1 MERRHTNLIFR
12 GRNRPIRIA
21 FIYMICG
28 LAWVG
33 VSDWVLGILPAHS
46 VDLNR
51 LVFVAVNAVILYVV
65 ASRYAAR
72 IQLRVTAEREIAA
85 RSRGYFESSVE
96 GIVSIDQQGIIR
108 QANPRALEMFGYSD
122 IELVG
127 HPIEV
132 LIPNRIRERHL
143 VHRASFFA
151 NPRSRRMGQGLEVI
165 ARRKDGSEFPAEVS
179 LNFVQ
184 TERGD
189 LVVGF
194 VSDITERRAMEREG
208 RRSETLSALGALAAG
223 IAHELN
229 NPLAVVSSRIDLMLE
244 RGRELPAEIREDLM
258 VLQRHVERT
267 SRISRNLL
275 ALARQ
280 RPGTRQP
287 LNLNDAVEDAITLV
301 NGDNSDNA
309 VSVDLALTSGLPLVM
324 GDPTGLEQVLINLV
338 MNAREARAR
347 RIRIESG
354 HAPDRPGFLR
364 VTVADDGTGIDPET
378 RAHLFEAFLTTKPKG
393 TGLGLWMSHRI
404 VQEHGGSLE
413 AHDEPGGGARFVI
426 TLPAMAAAAS
436 EGPRPQ

>member
-1 MERRHTNLIFR
+1 MERKHTNPVNL

-21 FIYMICG
+21 FTYLVCG
-28 LAWVG
+28 LVWVA
-33 VSDWVLGILPAHS
+33 VSDWVLGILPEHS
-46 VDLNR
+46 MDLNR

-72 IQLRVTAEREIAA
+72 IQLRLIAEREIGA

-96 GIVSIDQQGIIR
+96 GIVSTDEQGIIR

-132 LIPNRIRERHL
+132 LLPNRIRDRHL
-143 VHRASFFA
+143 MHRASFFA
-151 NPRSRRMGQGLEVI
+151 NPRSRRMGQGLEVS

-179 LNFVQ
+179 LNFVR

-229 NPLAVVSSRIDLMLE
+229 NPLAVVSSRIELML
-244 RGRELPAEIREDLM
+244 GGDKQLPAEIREDLV
-258 VLQRHVERT
+258 VLQRNVERT
-267 SRISRNLL
+267 ARISRNLL

-287 LNLNDAVEDAITLV
+287 LSLNDAVEDAITLV
-301 NGDNSDNA
+301 NSDAGDNS
-309 VSVDLALTSGLPLVM
+309 VHVDLALAGDLPPVM

-347 RIRIESG
+347 RIRIESA
-354 HAPDRPGFLR
+354 HAPDRPGFVRL
-364 VTVADDGTGIDPET
+364 TVADDGSGIDAET
-378 RAHLFEAFLTTKPKG
+378 RAHLFEAFVTTKPKG

-413 AHDEPGGGARFVI
+413 AQDEPGGGARFVI

-436 EGPRPQ
+436 EGQRVQ

>member
-132 LIPNRIRERHL
+132 LMPNRIRERHL

-189 LVVGF
+189 LVV
-194 VSDITERRAMEREG
+194 
-208 RRSETLSALGALAAG
+208 
-223 IAHELN
+223 
-229 NPLAVVSSRIDLMLE
+229 
-244 RGRELPAEIREDLM
+244 
-258 VLQRHVERT
+258 
-267 SRISRNLL
+267 
-275 ALARQ
+275 
-280 RPGTRQP
+280 
-287 LNLNDAVEDAITLV
+287 
-301 NGDNSDNA
+301 
-309 VSVDLALTSGLPLVM
+309 
-324 GDPTGLEQVLINLV
+324 
-338 MNAREARAR
+338 
-347 RIRIESG
+347 
-354 HAPDRPGFLR
+354 
-364 VTVADDGTGIDPET
+364 
-378 RAHLFEAFLTTKPKG
+378 
-393 TGLGLWMSHRI
+393 
-404 VQEHGGSLE
+404 
-413 AHDEPGGGARFVI
+413 
-426 TLPAMAAAAS
+426 
-436 EGPRPQ
+436 